1 MDKGIKRRR
10 SAGGSAFGA
19 IFHSFRYRNYR
30 LFFGG
35 QSVSLIGTWMQQI
48 AMSWLVY
55 RLTNSAFLLGV
66 VAFCSQ
72 IPAFVLSPLTGVL
85 ADRLNKRRILLV
97 TQTVA
102 MAQAFLMAALTLA
115 GVIQVWQVII
125 LGVILGCVY
134 SLDIP
139 ARHSFLIDM
148 IERKEELGNAIAL
161 NSSMFN
167 LARLLGPSLA
177 GILIAYSSEG
187 VCFLL
192 NGVSFLFVIV
202 SLLAMKVTRSRPA
215 ARNSNLLHDLRE
227 GLVYTFGF
235 APIRSILMLLSVSS
249 LMGLS
254 YVVLMPIVAKDV
266 LHGGPQ
272 TLGFLMAA
280 SGTGALLAT
289 VYLASRK
296 EMLRLGKMLPLAT
309 AFFGAGLIAFSFS
322 RVLWIS
328 LPLLFVAGFWMMV
341 QMALSNTVLQVIVED
356 DKRGRVMSFY
366 MMSLMGMAPLG
377 SLLSG
382 FLASRIG
389 VPNTLMI
396 GGIACAMAA
405 LIFALHIKALQRM
418 LHPVYRKMGIV
429 PEVASGIQAAVELAT
444 PPED

>member
-1 MDKGIKRRR
+1 M
-10 SAGGSAFGA
+10 GA
-19 IFHSFRYRNYR
+19 LDTIFHSLRYRNYR

-55 RLTNSAFLLGV
+55 RLTNSAFLLGA

-85 ADRLNKRRILLV
+85 ADRLNRRHILIV
-97 TQTVA
+97 TQAVA
-102 MAQAFLMAALTLA
+102 MVQAFMLAALTLT
-115 GVIQVWQVII
+115 GVIQVWQIVF
-125 LGVILGCVY
+125 LGVLLGCVN
-134 SLDIP
+134 SFDIP

-148 IERKEELGNAIAL
+148 VERKEILGNAIAL
-161 NSSMFN
+161 NSFMFN
-167 LARLLGPSLA
+167 FARLVGPSLA

-187 VCFLL
+187 TCFLL
-192 NGVSFLFVIV
+192 NGVSFIFVII
-202 SLLAMKVTRSRPA
+202 SLLAMKITKSRPV
-215 ARNSNLLHDLRE
+215 ARDSRLLHDLKE

-254 YVVLMPIVAKDV
+254 YVVLMPVVAKDV

-296 EMLRLGKMLPLAT
+296 DVLRLGRMLPLST
-309 AFFGAGLIAFSFS
+309 ALFGAGLVAFSFS
-322 RVLWIS
+322 RVMWIS

-366 MMSLMGMAPLG
+366 TMSLMGMAPLG

-382 FLASRIG
+382 FLAGRIG
-389 VPNTLMI
+389 VLHTLMI
-396 GGIACAMAA
+396 GGLACALAS
-405 LIFALHIKALQRM
+405 LVFALRIKALQQM

-429 PEVASGIQAAVELAT
+429 PEVATGIQAAVELAT